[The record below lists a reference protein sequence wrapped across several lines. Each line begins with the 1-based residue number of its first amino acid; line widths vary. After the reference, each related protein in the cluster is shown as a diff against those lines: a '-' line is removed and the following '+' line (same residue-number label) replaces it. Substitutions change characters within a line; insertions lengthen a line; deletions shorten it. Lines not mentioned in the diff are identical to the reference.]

1 MDGAPDL
8 PAPPGPGAAAPS
20 GCLRFHRDRS
30 NAFYR
35 AARARFR
42 DYLAETG
49 RSRFGGAR
57 LAAKGVVLGALAV
70 GFYAATLAEP
80 GPTWV
85 TLLTAVAF
93 GLCALL
99 FGISIGHEAAHETAS
114 RRRWVNRALQFVAF
128 APLGA
133 DATLWRLRHVK
144 SHHVSPN
151 VSGYDVDVGENGVV
165 RLSPHQKLHWYN
177 RYQHLYAPFVFWL
190 VDLHSVFFM
199 DLVYVLTGRMA
210 NVAVPRSR
218 GVMAAFAAQK
228 AAFVSIL
235 FLLPW
240 WAMDRPWWHILLG
253 ALAVTFVNSVVFVSM
268 LIGTHHF
275 EDAEYPDAEHGA
287 VGNGWAYHQL
297 ATSMDWSPLSRVAN
311 FVAGGANA
319 HAAHHLFPNV
329 SHVHYIPITRIIQQ
343 EAARHGMP
351 YNDCSL
357 PRMIA
362 SHLRHLRR
370 LGRPEA

>member
-1 MDGAPDL
+1 MDGAPG
-8 PAPPGPGAAAPS
+8 PPPPSAP
-20 GCLRFHRDRS
+20 GCLKFRRDRS

-35 AARARFR
+35 AVRARFR
-42 DYLAETG
+42 DYLKQTR
-49 RSRFGGAR
+49 RSRYGGAR
-57 LAAKGVVLGALAV
+57 LAAKGIVLGTLTI

-80 GPTWV
+80 GPAWM
-85 TLLTAVAF
+85 TLATALLF

-99 FGISIGHEAAHETAS
+99 FGISIGHEAAHETAVRS
-114 RRRWVNRALQFVAF
+114 RRLNRVLQFLAF

-133 DATLWRLRHVK
+133 DAALWRLRHVK

-177 RYQHLYAPFVFWL
+177 RYQHIYAPFVFWL
-190 VDLHSVFFM
+190 VDLHSVFVM
-199 DLVYVLTGRMA
+199 DLVYVLSGRMA
-210 NVAVPRSR
+210 NVAVPRR
-218 GVMAAFAAQK
+218 RPAVMAAFIAQK
-228 AAFVSIL
+228 LAFVSIL

-275 EDAEYPDAEHGA
+275 EEAAYPDAEDGA
-287 VGNGWAYHQL
+287 LGNGWAYHQL
-297 ATSMDWSPLSRVAN
+297 ATSMDWSPLSRLAN

-343 EAARHGMP
+343 EAARFGMP
-351 YNDCSL
+351 YNQCGL

-370 LGRPEA
+370 LGSPDSARG